1 MNNIS
6 AMKDTYLAKHHRN
19 VCQYSLIIAKAVN
32 VPNKSIKTIQQ
43 AALLHDIGK
52 IGIPNKIL
60 FKPKN
65 LTHAEWQIMMLHPL
79 IGAELLSS
87 DSLNNEV
94 VESIKHHH
102 ERWDGT
108 GYPDGLVRKDIPL
121 AARIITVADSYDAMT
136 TSRPYGKIF
145 SKRDALEEITLCA
158 GTQFDPELAGIF
170 VSLITDSQYSDELYA
185 KRSLTM
191 NL

>member
-1 MNNIS
+1 
-6 AMKDTYLAKHHRN
+6 MKDTYLAKHHRN